1 MFRLQNNV
9 PQTYI
14 EQSRDFQLLCRLY
27 DSINNGVRFD
37 INTITNILNPL
48 KVNDRVIQ
56 LLATR
61 VGFNIEEET
70 DTNLLRYILSTFP
83 YALKYKGTKK
93 GINYVVSAA
102 LKAEHSSDPPIIDI
116 VNESYNPN
124 KPEEKNPDHF
134 TIAIHLPVK
143 INTST
148 QNTLLEALKY
158 IIPTGYLVS
167 IDAYYPKGRGDR
179 TTELYDYYNVAVIHN
194 LPIYINSGLR
204 RESDPNNT
212 LPGNPDNPNIPTW
225 EEINLINSFDTTEV
239 VSSNN
244 YDVDNLN
251 KDSTQQL
258 GNSFNINDK
267 ADNNGN

>member
-37 INTITNILNPL
+37 INTITNVLNPL
-48 KVNDRVIQ
+48 KINDRAIQ

-70 DTNLLRYILSTFP
+70 DTNLLRYILSAFS
-83 YALKYKGTKK
+83 YALKYKGTKR
-93 GINYVVSAA
+93 GINYIVSAA
-102 LKAEHSSDPPIIDI
+102 LKAEHSNHPPIIDI
-116 VNESYNPN
+116 VNESLD
-124 KPEEKNPDHF
+124 EKGNEKPDHF

-143 INTST
+143 IDTST

-158 IIPTGYLVS
+158 VIPTGYLVS
-167 IDAYYPKGRGDR
+167 IDTYYSEGRGDR
-179 TTELYDYYNVAVIHN
+179 TTELYDYYTVAAIHN

-204 RESDPNNT
+204 GDSDLNNT
-212 LPGNPDNPNIPTW
+212 LPEAPTW
-225 EEINLINSFDTTEV
+225 EEENLINSFDTTEV
-239 VSSNN
+239 VSFTDYKKSF
-244 YDVDNLN
+244 DKKALT

-258 GNSFNINDK
+258 TKIYDIDNK
-267 ADNNGN
+267 AGNNGN

>member
-70 DTNLLRYILSTFP
+70 DTNLLRYILSAFP

-124 KPEEKNPDHF
+124 KSGEENPDHF

-204 RESDPNNT
+204 RASDPNNT
-212 LPGNPDNPNIPTW
+212 LPSNPDNPNIPTE

-239 VSSNN
+239 VSSKDYDLTLRPADIKQLDKSDPKNPLNN
-244 YDVDNLN
+244 
-251 KDSTQQL
+251 
-258 GNSFNINDK
+258 I
-267 ADNNGN
+267 